1 MTLEKGREMKKVF
14 SLILSFMIAAAIVVP
29 AMTTA
34 SEAAFS
40 ARTTVPEYG
49 SAAGSA
55 YYYTNSNI
63 FYSSGYGPN
72 QVKKSD
78 GKYVTGNCTWY
89 AYGRASEILGRTF
102 NSNFRWDAS
111 RWWDINKKGNYYP
124 YGSTP
129 KVGAI
134 ACYSTHVAIVEK
146 VVNGQPYVSE
156 SSWTL
161 SSSRPAS
168 ASDIVFHYGTPWSSS
183 LKGYIYITDDTSTP
197 DETVSVDYSVKI
209 TDSDLNMR
217 TGPGTEYTRIGYVKQ
232 GTYKVDSECGNW
244 VRLADSGYWV
254 CKSYVTK
261 VETKPSDTVDTG
273 TDTNYKVSITTVN
286 LNMRTGPGV
295 SYTRKGY
302 INPGTYT
309 IVKTT
314 GTWGLVQETG
324 YWVCLEYTTKV
335 SDDGGNSGG
344 NTGSS
349 YQVKVNTAALNM
361 RTGPGTNYS
370 SKGLLLIGS
379 KCTIIDTK
387 DGWGQMSEN
396 GYWIKLE
403 YTTPVDAEYNVKVTD
418 SDLNMRTGPGTSYT
432 RKGYVSPGVHTIV
445 ETDGGWG
452 KLKSNGYWIKLSYT
466 TKI

>member
-1 MTLEKGREMKKVF
+1 MCIRD
-14 SLILSFMIAAAIVVP
+14 
-29 AMTTA
+29 
-34 SEAAFS
+34 
-40 ARTTVPEYG
+40 R
-49 SAAGSA
+49 
-55 YYYTNSNI
+55 
-63 FYSSGYGPN
+63 
-72 QVKKSD
+72 
-78 GKYVTGNCTWY
+78 
-89 AYGRASEILGRTF
+89 
-102 NSNFRWDAS
+102 
-111 RWWDINKKGNYYP
+111 
-124 YGSTP
+124 
-129 KVGAI
+129 
-134 ACYSTHVAIVEK
+134 
-146 VVNGQPYVSE
+146 
-156 SSWTL
+156 
-161 SSSRPAS
+161 
-168 ASDIVFHYGTPWSSS
+168 
-183 LKGYIYITDDTSTP
+183 YITDDTSTP

-370 SKGLLLIGS
+370 SKGCLL
-379 KCTIIDTK
+379 
-387 DGWGQMSEN
+387 
-396 GYWIKLE
+396 
-403 YTTPVDAEYNVKVTD
+403 YT
-418 SDLNMRTGPGTSYT
+418 
-432 RKGYVSPGVHTIV
+432 SPSPR
-445 ETDGGWG
+445 D
-452 KLKSNGYWIKLSYT
+452 
-466 TKI
+466 